1 MKLPSL
7 TFLSLLPLSLAAGPP
22 PPPPP
27 PPKTPKPPGATFLY
41 TLNITGGETYPVGAG
56 PYGFRLVVPILS
68 GSFSGPRLR
77 GTVLPMGGEWGVF
90 DASHENQTAFHI
102 DVRQTLRT
110 DDGAYIQ
117 VFEQGASQP
126 PDGRNALVTMRFDTG
141 SEKYYWINNVVAF
154 GVLRTVGNGTE
165 GKISIDCWT
174 VSSFL
179 DFFVLFFLF
188 ICSDSI

>member
-1 MKLPSL
+1 MKLL
-7 TFLSLLPLSLAAGPP
+7 TLTVLSLLSLTQAAG
-22 PPPPP
+22 PP
-27 PPKTPKPPGATFLY
+27 PPKTPKPPSSTYLY
-41 TLNITGGETYPVGAG
+41 TLNITGGATYPVGAG
-56 PYGFRLVVPILS
+56 PYGFRLVVPILG

-77 GTVLPMGGEWGVF
+77 GTVMPVGGEWGVF

-102 DVRQTLRT
+102 DVRQTLKT

-117 VFEQGASQP
+117 VMESGASQP

-165 GKISIDCWT
+165 GRISIDCWA
-174 VSSFL
+174 L
-179 DFFVLFFLF
+179 DPPV
-188 ICSDSI
+188 